1 MEKKRI
7 NRFDNLK
14 GFLIIIVVF
23 VHVMLQRSFIRDREF
38 PICLMIEAIIFSCT
52 MPAFCFISGMFTTKK
67 WTREGWAE
75 KIVVNLFVPY
85 VIFNLLWWALFSRS
99 LNTLFNP
106 WYHLWYLLS
115 LFCWR
120 LMVIPFSKIRFSFL
134 FSIAAA
140 LICGF
145 TPADRFL
152 SISRT
157 ICFFPYFLAGYYADK
172 ETIIKLG
179 NGLWRK
185 ILAAGVMISLFLLVV
200 ILQRKGLPMI
210 QFAYNRDPYAFFDLS
225 NMNGVLLRSL
235 GYFTGFSLTICL
247 IVLMTDKECFLTY
260 LGKNTMTL
268 YIIHAFIIKIYEK
281 ILKKAGIWSSMGQT
295 EFLLFTV
302 IMTAALCFLLSRQ
315 SVMSIYQK
323 VMDAVTGYFVK
334 NEQTSLLQK

>member
-7 NRFDNLK
+7 GRFDNLK
-14 GFLIIIVVF
+14 GLLVIVVVF
-23 VHVMLQRSFIRDREF
+23 IHVMLQRSFIQNREF
-38 PICLMIEAIIFSCT
+38 PICSMIEAIISSCT

-67 WTREGWAE
+67 YTREGWAE
-75 KIVVNLFVPY
+75 KLVVNLFVPY

-106 WYHLWYLLS
+106 WYHIWYLLS

-140 LICGF
+140 LICGL
-145 TPADRFL
+145 TPADRML

-172 ETIIKLG
+172 ETVLKLG
-179 NGLWRK
+179 NSLLKK
-185 ILAAGVMISLFLLVV
+185 ILATGVMISLFLLVV

-210 QFAYNRDPYAFFDLS
+210 EFAYNRDPYEFFGLS

-235 GYFTGFSLTICL
+235 GYFIGFSIAVCL

-268 YIIHAFIIKIYEK
+268 YIMHAFIIKIYEK
-281 ILKKAGIWSSMGQT
+281 ILKKAGIWSSMGQA
-295 EFLLFTV
+295 EFLLFAV

-315 SVMSIYQK
+315 YVISIYQR
-323 VMDAVTGYFVK
+323 VMDAVTGCLVK
-334 NEQTSLLQK
+334 NEQTRLLQK